1 MSVNSKEPDII
12 EKCATK
18 LHLLHKWNIVSAFT
32 NCRFKS
38 RMSTHKVHI
47 EVYLCKQAASHEL
60 LNLKLCNWRSEIC
73 VSGDLKT
80 KLLLLGHYHS
90 IHECYFIPCVLHNEN
105 DPIQDSENGL
115 ISEYFFFINWL
126 SKFMWNVVPVA
137 S

>member
-47 EVYLCKQAASHEL
+47 EVYLCK
-60 LNLKLCNWRSEIC
+60 
-73 VSGDLKT
+73 
-80 KLLLLGHYHS
+80 
-90 IHECYFIPCVLHNEN
+90 
-105 DPIQDSENGL
+105 
-115 ISEYFFFINWL
+115 
-126 SKFMWNVVPVA
+126 
-137 S
+137 